1 MTYQY
6 NIATSK
12 KDSRSNVSLLVC
24 HALTDIITLFLSTFL
39 IAHIYSVTQGV
50 SNYIFN
56 VGVYETS
63 MYVAVAVA
71 YFIMSPIVQRTNR
84 IWIYRL
90 ALALRAI
97 LVIFVVF
104 FGENLSDMIVF
115 AGALNGISYGCYLAS
130 YNVIRQEMVSRNSM
144 NSFLAFSSI
153 VSKTLSIVAPIVIG
167 SLIDISTFSQV
178 AIYVA
183 VICIIQI
190 IVSLGISSKR
200 PENSTY
206 NLKQYLNRLKTNPA
220 KNKIKHVYLTYIA
233 YGTTTI
239 VGTLL
244 TVCVMMEF
252 GSNFSLGAITSI
264 ISAVSVVVLILFSKF
279 TKPGKRAWLF
289 IVLSILPL
297 SSLLV
302 VFLPSTY
309 SVVIY
314 QVCMGIAMII
324 LNPTLAAYRNGNLKE
339 AGLYDC
345 IDEHQSVVELIMAVC
360 RIVGFVLL
368 MLIGAS
374 GNLVLF
380 KVLLGLTSLS
390 YSAVLISLLIYEK
403 KYSVNNKTE

>member
-12 KDSRSNVSLLVC
+12 KDSRSNVCLLVC

-71 YFIMSPIVQRTNR
+71 YFIMSPIVQKTNR

-104 FGENLSDMIVF
+104 FGENLADMIVF

-190 IVSLGISSKR
+190 IVSFGISSKR

-206 NLKQYLNRLKTNPA
+206 NLKQYLNKLKTNPA

-264 ISAVSVVVLILFSKF
+264 ISAVSVLVLILFSKF

-289 IVLSILPL
+289 IVLAILPL

-309 SVVIY
+309 AVVIY

-324 LNPTLAAYRNGNLKE
+324 LNPTLATYRNGNLKE

-380 KVLLGLTSLS
+380 KVLLGLSSLS

-403 KYSVNNKTE
+403 KYLANNKTV